1 MKTFREAF
9 EAGEFLITA
18 EAGPP
23 KGTDVEEMLHH
34 ARGLKGK
41 IHAINVTDNQS
52 SVMRLGSLAGS
63 YLLLKE
69 GLDPIFQITCRDRNR
84 LAIQSD
90 LLSAHVFGI
99 RNVLSLTGDHVLSGD
114 HPEAKPVFDID
125 SSQLLQIIERLN
137 RGRDMSTKGPR
148 GKVLEDGIEL
158 KGKTNLFPGST
169 VTPEALPIAPQ
180 LIKFEKK
187 VKAGAKFFQ
196 TQAVY
201 NVNKFKSFMETARQY
216 NVKILAG
223 ILLLKSAG
231 MARYLN
237 NFVPGIS
244 VPEEFI
250 KELEGSSDPLK
261 TGIQI
266 AGRLIKDI
274 KPYCDGVHIMAIG
287 AEDKVLDIMS
297 EAGL

>member
-1 MKTFREAF
+1 MKTFKEAF

-23 KGTDVEEMLHH
+23 KGTDVTEMLHN
-34 ARGLKGK
+34 ARSLKGK
-41 IHAINVTDNQS
+41 VHAVNVTDNQS

-63 YLLLKE
+63 HLLINE
-69 GLDPIFQITCRDRNR
+69 GLDPIFQLTCRDRNR
-84 LAIQSD
+84 LALQSD
-90 LLSAHVFGI
+90 LLSAHVLGI
-99 RNVLSLTGDHVLSGD
+99 RSVLSLTGDHVMAGD
-114 HPEAKPVFDID
+114 HPETKPVFDID
-125 SSQLLQIIERLN
+125 SVQLLQIIERLN
-137 RGRDMSTKGPR
+137 RGRDLSTKGPK

-158 KGKTNLFPGST
+158 KGKTDLFPGST
-169 VTPEALPIAPQ
+169 VTPEADPLGPQ

-201 NVNKFKSFMETARQY
+201 NVEKFKFFMEHARKF
-216 NVKILAG
+216 NVKILVG

-231 MARYLN
+231 MAKYLN

-244 VPEEFI
+244 VPEELI
-250 KELEGSSDPLK
+250 KEMEASTAPLE
-261 TGIQI
+261 TGIKI
-266 AGRLIKDI
+266 AGRLIKEL
-274 KPYCDGVHIMAIG
+274 KPYCDGVHVMAIG
-287 AEDKVLDIMS
+287 AEDKVLNILA